1 MAAYFRKE
9 KLKMDNVLTTIHKLV
24 NSDQQKE
31 KEEQVK
37 TPQQQMRDHL
47 TLLQN
52 WGPDATDLNVAERR
66 AAYGQ
71 GMLQRQTE
79 RNEMLQAR
87 AQAKLPKAKAK
98 KKAKETPKQVQASSK
113 ETFKEWRERRRQR
126 KVAQQHNAEADEI
139 SYNMMEGLRE
149 EREMMEHSLAF
160 AGEQNLYDQ
169 AIKNGVDRRVL
180 QTFIHGYHGLQYHFA
195 ATKEDEKYRDADKK
209 FLEDYVSGEA
219 VRRKP
224 HLDRIVEELL
234 TMNITEDMLRPQ
246 YLKDHAGEMHKKV
259 SKMVYF
265 ENVYKDPKNRE
276 YFEALPKIKR
286 DFLETRVLMRSASMG
301 SALTYAFA
309 CKAIKADHRTYYEK
323 DEKHGPAAFKPLY
336 EPTMEI
342 VRSTIAD
349 SKEKEKEYV
358 AEEMERQIKNESV
371 VLMEDARKK
380 KLEAETMEGDIGGL
394 NMTGF
399 VTGFSFD
406 EPSKYRKMIEEHPE
420 AYQKNPELVDWLYQ
434 EFYRGIDAMGDF
446 TLRAL
451 AVQGAMDRI
460 RLENEVIHTA
470 EQAVSDAL
478 SKEQDKLEVECDT
491 LRTQINA
498 FTNAMQAV
506 LRGKELTSEGAAVIN
521 RFAVNNERAQ
531 M

>member
-1 MAAYFRKE
+1 
-9 KLKMDNVLTTIHKLV
+9 MDNVLTTIHKLV
-24 NSDQQKE
+24 NSDKQKE

-98 KKAKETPKQVQASSK
+98 KKVKETPKQVQAPAK
-113 ETFKEWRERRRQR
+113 ETFKDWRERKRQR

-139 SYNMMEGLRE
+139 SYNMLEGLRE
-149 EREMMEHSLAF
+149 EREMMENSLSY
-160 AGEQNLYDQ
+160 AGGEKLIEQ
-169 AIKNGVDRRVL
+169 AEKNQVDRRVL
-180 QTFIHGYHGLQYHFA
+180 QCFVHGHRARRFKSIVGA
-195 ATKEDEKYRDADKK
+195 PTTEREEKYAEADKK

-224 HLDRIVEELL
+224 HLDRIVEELFE
-234 TMNITEDMLRPQ
+234 MNITEDMLRPQ

-259 SKMVYF
+259 GKMVYF
-265 ENVYKDPKNRE
+265 ENIYRDPKNRA

-309 CKAIKADHRTYYEK
+309 CKAVCADHRTYYEK

-342 VRSTIAD
+342 VRSSIAD

-358 AEEMERQIKNESV
+358 AEEMERLIKNESV

-451 AVQGAMDRI
+451 AVQGAMDQI
-460 RLENEVIHTA
+460 RLDNEVIHTV

-491 LRTQINA
+491 IREQINA

-506 LRGKELTSEGAAVIN
+506 LRGKELTPAGAAVIN